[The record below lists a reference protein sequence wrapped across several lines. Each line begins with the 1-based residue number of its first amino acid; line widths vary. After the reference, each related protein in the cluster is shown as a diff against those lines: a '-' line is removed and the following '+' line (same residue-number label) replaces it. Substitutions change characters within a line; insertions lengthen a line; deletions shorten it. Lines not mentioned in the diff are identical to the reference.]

1 MGETTAGGRL
11 QPADVGHSDD
21 ETCKAAENIHP
32 LTALTDETHAI
43 KKTDGAASAT
53 VYGTYVHGFF
63 DSEGVTGALA
73 CALAKRR
80 GITLEQT
87 AGKSLSVYREEQFEL
102 LAASL
107 REHLDME
114 YIYQLIGK
122 K

>member
-1 MGETTAGGRL
+1 M
-11 QPADVGHSDD
+11 
-21 ETCKAAENIHP
+21 
-32 LTALTDETHAI
+32 
-43 KKTDGAASAT
+43 
-53 VYGTYVHGFF
+53 HGFF
-63 DSEGVTGALA
+63 DSEGVNGALA

-87 AGKSLSVYREEQFEL
+87 AGQSLAAYREEQFEL